1 MVLFPEC
8 KPSAGLVGIARMAA
22 EADLLEAKRRV
33 EYRELES
40 KSLVSRVSNPWMPFR
55 WTINPYRGCEFGCK
69 YCYARYTH
77 EFMELRDTDQFETLI
92 FAKHFDAAAFRRE
105 LARIPRED
113 KIAIGTATDPYQ
125 PAERRYG
132 VTRQI
137 LEALTTERGRAFSI
151 ISKSD
156 LIARD
161 ADVFTEIARY
171 NTMHVMQ
178 TITTVDTALARI
190 LEPSAPRPE
199 LRVESVRRLAS
210 AGLGVVVM
218 NSPVLPLINDSRQ
231 SLAAVAS
238 AVRQAGA
245 SYFTAQTLF
254 LKECARKAF
263 FPMLEA
269 KFPHLVRK
277 YRERYGTGSGY
288 LKGAYPEMIA
298 ERVRSVR
305 EEFGLTRKLQDAPP
319 DVWIAEVD
327 QLSLFG

>member
-1 MVLFPEC
+1 MLFPEFA
-8 KPSAGLVGIARMAA
+8 PPGLVGIARMAA
-22 EADLLEAKRRV
+22 DADLLEAKRRV

-40 KSLVSRVSNPWMPFR
+40 KRLIGRVSGSRMPFQ
-55 WTINPYRGCEFGCK
+55 WTVNPYRGCEFGCK

-77 EFMELRDTDQFETLI
+77 EFMELRDTEQFETLI

-105 LARIPRED
+105 LSRIPRAD

-125 PAERRYG
+125 PAERRFG
-132 VTRQI
+132 VTRRI
-137 LEALTTERGRAFSI
+137 LEVLSEERGRSFGI

-161 ADVFTEIARY
+161 ADLFVAIARY

-178 TITTVDTALARI
+178 TITTVDTALARTI
-190 LEPSAPRPE
+190 EPYAPRPE
-199 LRVESVRRLAS
+199 LRVESVRRLAA

-218 NSPVLPLINDSRQ
+218 NSPVMPLINDSRV

-238 AVRQAGA
+238 AVRDAGA

-254 LKECARKAF
+254 LKDCARKAF
-263 FPMLEA
+263 FPMLEE
-269 KFPHLVRK
+269 KFPHLMRK

-305 EEFGLTRKLQDAPP
+305 EEFGLTKKLQDAPP
-319 DVWIAEVD
+319 DVWVSDGA
-327 QLSLFG
+327 QLGLF